1 RGWGTRPASVW
12 PSASGTGCSRPCPR
26 STQSWSTTPAPPA
39 AGILDHHR
47 HVLNSLT
54 SRTEGRK
61 AASSCCNAARTG
73 LWCTAQTGKVR
84 AARSQEITMNY
95 QYNEQFAAA
104 TRQFA
109 DAAARINHLAL
120 ENAQKVFGLQ
130 LAALEENAEA
140 TFSFLGQAADVRD
153 LDGLK
158 TLFPKGVQIARE
170 NVERVIS
177 VGQEVL
183 GATVKTNE
191 AIAELARTQIESATA
206 KAQDQAQGAVAA
218 ATKASKRRRSIPQT
232 PATSPSQR
240 RRRTARQPRLPG
252 FFVSAACGYAWAT
265 ARTGT
270 RHGWSEGGDRA
281 RAAHGLGHR
290 PPMAGRTADLPAA
303 AAPGLRLRPVRIA
316 APLAISGFARTRL
329 PRSPRPGPG

>member
-1 RGWGTRPASVW
+1 
-12 PSASGTGCSRPCPR
+12 
-26 STQSWSTTPAPPA
+26 
-39 AGILDHHR
+39 
-47 HVLNSLT
+47 
-54 SRTEGRK
+54 
-61 AASSCCNAARTG
+61 
-73 LWCTAQTGKVR
+73 
-84 AARSQEITMNY
+84 MNY

-120 ENAQKVFGLQ
+120 ENAQKVFGMQ
-130 LAALEENAEA
+130 LAAIEENTEA

-218 ATKASKRRRSIPQT
+218 ATKASKRR
-232 PATSPSQR
+232 
-240 RRRTARQPRLPG
+240 
-252 FFVSAACGYAWAT
+252 
-265 ARTGT
+265 
-270 RHGWSEGGDRA
+270 
-281 RAAHGLGHR
+281 
-290 PPMAGRTADLPAA
+290 
-303 AAPGLRLRPVRIA
+303 
-316 APLAISGFARTRL
+316 
-329 PRSPRPGPG
+329 